1 MDTEPVKKV
10 LHVLNQINE
19 LSRIEVFLPELAD
32 EWGLPQSLILSVN
45 LVLEEVFTN
54 IVSYGYN
61 DKNNHIISIEFEK
74 ESDELKISVID
85 DGIAYDP
92 TLKEDP
98 DITLSAADRP
108 VGGLGIYLIKQI
120 MDKVEYKRIGEK
132 NHLIL
137 TKRNEDELSGDI

>member
-1 MDTEPVKKV
+1 MNGDFPN
-10 LHVLNQINE
+10 H
-19 LSRIEVFLPELAD
+19 
-32 EWGLPQSLILSVN
+32 W
-45 LVLEEVFTN
+45 
-54 IVSYGYN
+54 YYH
-61 DKNNHIISIEFEK
+61 KNNHIISIEFEK